1 MQKKRNEPKK
11 RKQAQKERAC
21 RVFKRKFSGTRPDK
35 FYLTS
40 CRSPSQPCLE
50 FPSRSKSFAFCA
62 ALPSCSFTDYSA
74 LYAPDVRY
82 KILWIFV
89 THYGARDVTGSL
101 ALWARLRPT
110 ENPAP
115 RTNSLWSCRPSGNPL
130 PKSGKEFSFNFYTAR
145 RNFVSHL
152 ACLHP

>member
-11 RKQAQKERAC
+11 RKQAQNEPKKRKQAQKERAC
-21 RVFKRKFSGTRPDK
+21 KVFKRKFSGTRPDK

-110 ENPAP
+110 ENPSRSP
-115 RTNSLWSCRPSGNPL
+115 GFTRPKIRSPSRGRSCAKL
-130 PKSGKEFSFNFYTAR
+130 I
-145 RNFVSHL
+145 
-152 ACLHP
+152 

>member
-1 MQKKRNEPKK
+1 MTPPVTPVWFALYSISR
-11 RKQAQKERAC
+11 R
-21 RVFKRKFSGTRPDK
+21 RVKFCCGKLKFSQPAI
-35 FYLTS
+35 L

-110 ENPAP
+110 ENPTP
-115 RTNSLWSCRPSGNPL
+115 RTNSLWSCRPSGNQL

>member
-1 MQKKRNEPKK
+1 MLRQ
-11 RKQAQKERAC
+11 
-21 RVFKRKFSGTRPDK
+21 VSWIFFSLAAVAD
-35 FYLTS
+35 Y
-40 CRSPSQPCLE
+40 
-50 FPSRSKSFAFCA
+50 A
-62 ALPSCSFTDYSA
+62 ALPSASFTDYSA

-115 RTNSLWSCRPSGNPL
+115 RTNSLRSCRPSVNPL
-130 PKSGKEFSFNFYTAR
+130 PKPGKELFF
-145 RNFVSHL
+145 
-152 ACLHP
+152 